1 MEQNIT
7 TDNKLFIYAFTGV
20 LLLIAAMAFALTNF
34 SHIAMFERS
43 SSLIVGILSF
53 SAFSL
58 LFKAIKNDR
67 NRLNQPM

>member
-20 LLLIAAMAFALTNF
+20 LLLIAAMAFLLTNF
-34 SHIAMFERS
+34 SHIAMLDLS
-43 SSLIVGILSF
+43 SSLIAGTLSF
-53 SAFSL
+53 TAFSL

-67 NRLNQPM
+67 HRLDHPM